1 MASAALLRS
10 LPRHAE
16 RVSASYF
23 LHQIEIKTLKQV
35 QGDAVLDPDAV
46 LYPIVSLTTATQSS
60 RPIRP

>member
-35 QGDAVLDPDAV
+35 QGDAALD
-46 LYPIVSLTTATQSS
+46 LYRAYNRNPIVSSS
-60 RPIRP
+60 PAMMFRF